1 MFKTRTHSQIRNSGG
16 VLNLYG
22 IKPVR
27 TDKAD
32 RLEALHECHCN
43 MAHLKQE
50 ADLYHAVCDNC
61 WQMVNK

>member
-16 VLNLYG
+16 VLNLHG

-32 RLEALHECHCN
+32 RLEHYTSATATWLT
-43 MAHLKQE
+43 
-50 ADLYHAVCDNC
+50 
-61 WQMVNK
+61 